1 MQLCQHCIHL
11 ISCPHS
17 TDIISDKQ
25 LVILKS
31 NYVVVCQDIILTN
44 LYPKDT
50 VTSNYFS

>member
-1 MQLCQHCIHL
+1 MQLCQNCIHL

-17 TDIISDKQ
+17 TGIIIDKQ

-31 NYVVVCQDIILTN
+31 KYIVVCQDIILTS

-50 VTSNYFS
+50 VASN